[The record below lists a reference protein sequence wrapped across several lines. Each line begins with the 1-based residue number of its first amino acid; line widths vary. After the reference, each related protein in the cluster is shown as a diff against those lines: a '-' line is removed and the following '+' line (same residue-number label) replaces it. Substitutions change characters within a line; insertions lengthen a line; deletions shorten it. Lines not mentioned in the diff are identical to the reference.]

1 METRVDIKTYSP
13 LVLAYIGDAV
23 HELYVRERLV
33 AEANMPVNKLHMAA
47 TGYVSANA
55 QFDAFHIIEGEL
67 TEEETAVFK
76 RGRNAKSQSVPKN
89 AELSHYRIATGFEA
103 LLGYLHIS
111 GQTERLEFILKE
123 TFDKMKEQKG
133 L

>member
-1 METRVDIKTYSP
+1 MEERVDVRTYSP

-23 HELYVRERLV
+23 HELYVRRRLT
-33 AEANMPVNKLHMAA
+33 AEGNMPVNRLHTAA

-55 QFDAFHIIEGEL
+55 QFEAYHIIEELL
-67 TEEETAVFK
+67 TEDEMAVFK

-103 LLGYLHIS
+103 LLGYLHIT
-111 GQTERLEFILKE
+111 GQEERLEFILRTSFE
-123 TFDKMKEQKG
+123 SMKEKK
-133 L
+133 